1 MPPEKLHVKLP
12 VRPHI
17 QPPVRTKMASPVK
30 TKMADSFKF
39 KMASFVNTKMKAPVR
54 AAKKSFF
61 FDQDDLNNSEVPLE
75 NNSVHNLNKFH
86 GVESRKDVIAK
97 GIKQDFLC
105 IKLIFK
111 NVSSSISH

>member
-1 MPPEKLHVKLP
+1 
-12 VRPHI
+12 
-17 QPPVRTKMASPVK
+17 MASPVK
-30 TKMADSFKF
+30 TKMADSLKF

-54 AAKKSFF
+54 EAKKSFF

-75 NNSVHNLNKFH
+75 NNSEHNLNKFN